1 MSSDPRIRHFGPL
14 ELVEVYEFFDK
25 PVLASY
31 RDTKGTLF
39 LAVLIDETREGDET
53 WLYVPLSEG
62 RFQLLRTGAVD
73 LHTAFKQPE
82 EGVTYEVRI
91 PGDRLVPAAV
101 TPLSSAMLTDE
112 MLPTPGEHIELPA
125 PARRRSAL

>member
-1 MSSDPRIRHFGPL
+1 MSSDPRIQHFGPL

-31 RDTKGTLF
+31 RNTKGTLF
-39 LAVLIDETREGDET
+39 LAVLIDETQEGAET

-73 LHTAFKQPE
+73 LHTAFKEPE

-91 PGDRLVPAAV
+91 PGDRLAPAAV
-101 TPLSSAMLTDE
+101 TPLSPAVLTDE
-112 MLPTPGEHIELPA
+112 M
-125 PARRRSAL
+125 